1 MAPSAT
7 GQVTHSKQNFSLTKI
22 RKPVVEKIRRD
33 RINTCIGQLKSLLG
47 PEFLRQKPN
56 SKQEKADILEMTVYF
71 LSLQQQA
78 GSSPLAAA
86 NEGYSR
92 CVQEAANFLSR
103 CEVKT
108 PSHSRLLSHFRS
120 LQTSN
125 QPRQANRSLSP
136 PGSPVQQPT
145 KGMASPVSY
154 QLWRPW

>member
-1 MAPSAT
+1 MAPSVT
-7 GQVTHSKQNFSLTKI
+7 GPMTQSKQHFSLTKI

-78 GSSPLAAA
+78 GSSNLGAA
-86 NEGYSR
+86 NEGYAR
-92 CVQEAANFLSR
+92 CVQEAATFLSQ
-103 CEVKT
+103 CDVKT
-108 PSHSRLLSHFRS
+108 PSHSRLLNYFLS
-120 LQTSN
+120 LQTSS
-125 QPRQANRSLSP
+125 QATRSLSP
-136 PGSPVQQPT
+136 PGTPVQQAT
-145 KGMASPVSY
+145 KSMASPASY